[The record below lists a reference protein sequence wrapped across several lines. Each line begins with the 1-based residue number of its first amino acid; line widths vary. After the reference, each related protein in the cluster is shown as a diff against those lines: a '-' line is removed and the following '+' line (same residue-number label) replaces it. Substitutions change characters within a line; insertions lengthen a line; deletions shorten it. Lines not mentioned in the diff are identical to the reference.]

1 MCIYIH
7 GSGTNCTRKF
17 IQFSLEVTDLHLRP
31 EPSRKN
37 LKNDHWRNRSFD
49 CWPLT
54 LSHWSSSTGTSN
66 STWTPWLL
74 SSNIWTTI
82 HIGTQKMIEQQN
94 PTKVV
99 ISDQWL
105 SIFLGLLY
113 TYACTYVCKYIC
125 YIYIVFYCFMISL
138 YHIIPYLISLI
149 ISDPTILIQDY
160 TYIMYPLV
168 N

>member
-1 MCIYIH
+1 MRYIYIQ
-7 GSGTNCTRKF
+7 GFGTNCTRKL

-37 LKNDHWRNRSFD
+37 LKNDHWRNRSSR
-49 CWPLT
+49 WPLT

-105 SIFLGLLY
+105 SIFLRVTIHICMY
-113 TYACTYVCKYIC
+113 MCVNIYV
-125 YIYIVFYCFMISL
+125 IYILYFIVSWYHCIIS
-138 YHIIPYLISLI
+138 YHI
-149 ISDPTILIQDY
+149 
-160 TYIMYPLV
+160 YPR
-168 N
+168 